1 LSPSTNLIRDKV
13 EYEAWKERDNSN
25 NYILKNKTSAQD
37 DFHEHWKRR
46 CLVAAEEA
54 YKQTLEDKEE
64 KRLLEEQER
73 KRERLEERRL
83 KLKARQLMNQK
94 AAGLRMEGS
103 EENSHIRL
111 HREVNALKDQLKQ
124 QQEGGQDGTD
134 NDQPKEEEEEEKEEE
149 RKGRKDKDEGDEE
162 DSDPG
167 EGGEQHGRQ
176 SQSQLLF
183 PTRKRGRQGA
193 QQGKRGK
200 GALDF
205 LCCFGKKDAAKKTA
219 PASEFFDIFDDEP
232 GDKGE
237 GEKEG
242 GDVVGDLPPAEED
255 FAAKM
260 KRVAKARRQSRRAS
274 RVVPFAQPTAQEPVE
289 EPPGEGKKKPKYPRK
304 SANKRRRKATRKN
317 STEVVQSQDQAAPD
331 DKRWHRKQAKLKRRA
346 ELDALKK
353 KQQEDEERM
362 LAELQKETRL
372 QKALVVGKGF
382 LRVLC
387 CCFVK
392 SNKKNK
398 FADKFTI
405 KSDAELESEKMQRWM
420 TSKRDVLMVETMF
433 TVRSIERES
442 KRRYRAFFRW
452 FGSDVGRELEQS
464 ADNLRAS
471 SLNGRYKEV
480 LDTLEDDDFN
490 ANTVNSL
497 GDTAFYAV
505 VNRALDGS
513 GGEVDHDDDDNTV
526 TIGCWAH
533 VKKKVGSLFKKK
545 SPKGRLDLIL
555 KILTVRGG
563 DVNFV
568 RVTKDKFED
577 GHALVHEAAKGNR
590 EGMLE
595 WLVSKDVNV
604 NILTSRFRKTPLMLA
619 AEAGH
624 GEMVR
629 TLLHRGSIDTIHH
642 ADNRGW
648 TALHYA
654 AAYCESQFVKMLL
667 VCGAEMG
674 VRTEANRLP
683 LEEAQSRGRMENVAA
698 LMFHKDRSRMF
709 THRILYYDQEGTRQQ
724 VAAQQEA
731 ARHQEA
737 SGPLGL
743 AGLRKLGNAS

>member
-1 LSPSTNLIRDKV
+1 VCGCDACATYISKFSTAK
-13 EYEAWKERDNSN
+13 A
-25 NYILKNKTSAQD
+25 TS
-37 DFHEHWKRR
+37 FESKL
-46 CLVAAEEA
+46 CFFLV
-54 YKQTLEDKEE
+54 
-64 KRLLEEQER
+64 
-73 KRERLEERRL
+73 
-83 KLKARQLMNQK
+83 
-94 AAGLRMEGS
+94 
-103 EENSHIRL
+103 
-111 HREVNALKDQLKQ
+111 
-124 QQEGGQDGTD
+124 
-134 NDQPKEEEEEEKEEE
+134 
-149 RKGRKDKDEGDEE
+149 
-162 DSDPG
+162 
-167 EGGEQHGRQ
+167 
-176 SQSQLLF
+176 SQLLL
-183 PTRKRGRQGA
+183 Q
-193 QQGKRGK
+193 
-200 GALDF
+200 LDF